1 MAGHEATWDRIVA
14 KYGLTPYPLN
24 TLASWWHTDADL
36 GRELETFTDM
46 TKSREFGF
54 NDLQVTERSFTDLFQ
69 RLRAEKIIPS
79 RDSVSSVNMGDPL

>member
-1 MAGHEATWDRIVA
+1 MAGQDATWDTIVA
-14 KYGLTPYPLN
+14 KHGLQPYRLD

-54 NDLQVTERSFTDLFQ
+54 KDLQVTERSFTDLFD
-69 RLRAEKIIPS
+69 RLRAEKIIP
-79 RDSVSSVNMGDPL
+79 PA